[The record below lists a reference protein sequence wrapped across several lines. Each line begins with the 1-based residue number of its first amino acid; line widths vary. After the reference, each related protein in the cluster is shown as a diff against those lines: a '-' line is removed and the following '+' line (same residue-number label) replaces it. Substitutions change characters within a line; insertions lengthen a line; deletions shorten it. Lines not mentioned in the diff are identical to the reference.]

1 MSPSSFLRPLA
12 PLLVASFCAAAAA
25 QPHQISRDG
34 YTLRS
39 STVASTAIAPGTA
52 REHGIEPSP
61 SRGVLNVLVQRDASG
76 ASRNVAA
83 EVRAVARNLAG
94 MEREIPMKAARAPN
108 GMVSYIGTYD
118 FLPREVLVFV
128 VTARPHDSRTELSL
142 KFRDRLPAVS
152 R

>member
-1 MSPSSFLRPLA
+1 MSPSSFRRALA
-12 PLLVASFCAAAAA
+12 PVLIAFCAAAAA
-25 QPHQISRDG
+25 QPHQVSRDG

-52 REHGIEPSP
+52 KEHGIEPSS
-61 SRGVLNVLVQRDASG
+61 SRGVLNVLVQRDANG
-76 ASRNVAA
+76 TGRNVAA
-83 EVRAVARNLAG
+83 EVHAVARNLAG
-94 MEREIPMKAARAPN
+94 MEREIPMRVAKAPN

-118 FLPREVLVFV
+118 FLPREVLDFA
-128 VTARPHDSRTELSL
+128 VTARPRDSKAELSL